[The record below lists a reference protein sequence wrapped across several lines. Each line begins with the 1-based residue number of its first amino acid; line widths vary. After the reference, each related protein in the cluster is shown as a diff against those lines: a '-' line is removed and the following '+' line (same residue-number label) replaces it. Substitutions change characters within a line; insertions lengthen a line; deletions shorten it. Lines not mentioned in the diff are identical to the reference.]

1 MSDSPVMGLPGALP
15 TTTMPTLANG
25 TCGAGAMLRT
35 AREAQG
41 LHIAALAVSLKVPV
55 KKLEALEADRF
66 DLLPDVV
73 FVRALT
79 LSVCRTLK
87 LDPKTV
93 MSALPQRQS
102 PQMKTD
108 LDGLNTTFQAP
119 GPFSGFSWRQ
129 ALSPVGL
136 SIAALLI
143 VIVAIAFWPTHFA
156 ESDSAAAPV
165 VPTDTVEQGA
175 VPMPRQPTGM
185 QESASVPEPVKL
197 ADSPILSAMPDPVLS
212 AASEPMQV
220 VPGSTSDAVLV
231 LQAKGA
237 SWVEVTDTAG
247 TMLLRKVTSAGEV
260 LPIAAKLPLFVV
272 LGRADMVSVL
282 VRGKPMDVSSLSKN
296 NVARFEVN

>member
-1 MSDSPVMGLPGALP
+1 
-15 TTTMPTLANG
+15 
-25 TCGAGAMLRT
+25 MLRT

-143 VIVAIAFWPTHFA
+143 VIVAIAFWPTH
-156 ESDSAAAPV
+156 
-165 VPTDTVEQGA
+165 
-175 VPMPRQPTGM
+175 
-185 QESASVPEPVKL
+185 L
-197 ADSPILSAMPDPVLS
+197 LSQIRPPHQLFRLIRLSNVLFRC
-212 AASEPMQV
+212 
-220 VPGSTSDAVLV
+220 PGSRQECKS
-231 LQAKGA
+231 
-237 SWVEVTDTAG
+237 
-247 TMLLRKVTSAGEV
+247 LR
-260 LPIAAKLPLFVV
+260 LFQ
-272 LGRADMVSVL
+272 SQ
-282 VRGKPMDVSSLSKN
+282 
-296 NVARFEVN
+296 